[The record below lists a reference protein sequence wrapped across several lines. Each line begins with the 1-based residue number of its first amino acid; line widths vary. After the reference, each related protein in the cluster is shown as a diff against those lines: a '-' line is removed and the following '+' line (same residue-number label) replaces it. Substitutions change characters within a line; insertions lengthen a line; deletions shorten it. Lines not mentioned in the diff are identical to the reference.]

1 MHITEQNTELDAI
14 DMVILRALQED
25 AKLPQARIA
34 KRVGKS
40 IGAVNERIRK
50 LVQSG
55 VIKGFAALLDPCRLG
70 LDLVAF
76 IEVSL
81 EHPGHE
87 REFVRL
93 MQDLAAVQE
102 CHYVTGESSC
112 LLKVRARNR
121 EELRNLVLGRIN
133 SLGGVRQTRTTIVLE
148 TAKETPLLPL
158 EKEEENR
165 QS

>member
-1 MHITEQNTELDAI
+1 MNRSEQNTELDAI
-14 DMVILRALQED
+14 DMVILKVLQDD
-25 AKLPQARIA
+25 AKMPQARIA
-34 KRVGKS
+34 ERVGKS
-40 IGAVNERIRK
+40 VGAVNERIRK
-50 LVQSG
+50 LVQGG
-55 VIKGFAALLDPCRLG
+55 VIKSFSALLDPDRLG

-76 IEVSL
+76 VEVSL

-87 REFVRL
+87 REFVGL
-93 MQDLAAVQE
+93 MQDLASVQE

-133 SLGGVRQTRTTIVLE
+133 LLRGVRQTRTMIVLE

-158 EKEEENR
+158 EGMDQ